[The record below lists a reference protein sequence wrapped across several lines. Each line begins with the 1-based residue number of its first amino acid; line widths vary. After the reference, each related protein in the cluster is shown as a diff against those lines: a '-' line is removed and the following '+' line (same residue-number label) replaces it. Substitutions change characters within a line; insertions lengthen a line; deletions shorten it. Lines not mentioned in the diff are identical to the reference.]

1 MRLSQLLRL
10 LGAMALSGQMVA
22 CVPVFPYEPG
32 ANTPIPSPSPE
43 QPPAPPGEASPV
55 RGALLLHSW
64 SPPPEGH
71 ALWQRPSFVPMAR
84 VFMRNGDERRP
95 EAVGRQM
102 AETVAKHRASMAR
115 VGRIYE
121 QYAIFPQGFGER
133 GVSLFSNPG
142 DALPGASNDQSPYTA
157 RGRAYWKD
165 FSRRMLASFRAELDR
180 RGLPH
185 PGAAHLD
192 LEARVPHDQIKSWL
206 APALRDPRART
217 ELINGTQTLSEFR
230 DSWRTRGGSAIDTA
244 VSGSYWNSV
253 QNRDLR
259 DFSVSLTMQ
268 IADWALHDTF
278 YSEARRVFP
287 GIRCS
292 NWDCLIGGTIDDP
305 MPTRTKADMR
315 LIGVDRLW
323 ADRSAPWFYPLMGAS
338 LQGNGSTPDDW
349 FRATGAA
356 RSGEMDED
364 YGRLMLA
371 SARDQLE
378 VMSRRRGSEHVV
390 PWITYPGQ
398 LYKAGQFGKDARG
411 QSYVYRTR
419 REDIDRVMDLCIDA
433 GVKEMIL
440 WQNDRLPV
448 SVWNELAVLV
458 RDAERRAGM

>member
-1 MRLSQLLRL
+1 MRLLQLLRV
-10 LGAMALSGQMVA
+10 LGVLALSGLMAA

-32 ANTPIPSPSPE
+32 EGARVPAPSPE
-43 QPPAPPGEASPV
+43 QAPAPPGEASPV

-84 VFMRNGDERRP
+84 VFMRSGDERRP

-102 AETVAKHRASMAR
+102 ADTVAKHQASMAR
-115 VGRIYE
+115 VGRAYE

-142 DALPGASNDQSPYTA
+142 DALPGASNNQSPYTA

-217 ELINGTQTLSEFR
+217 ELINGAQTLGAFR
-230 DSWRTRGGSAIDTA
+230 DSWRTRNGAPIETA

-268 IADWALHDTF
+268 IADWAMHDAF

-292 NWDCLIGGTIDDP
+292 NWDCLIGGTLSDP

-323 ADRSAPWFYPLMGAS
+323 GDRSAPWFYPLMGTS

-349 FRATGAA
+349 FRSTGTA

-411 QSYVYRTR
+411 QSYAYRTR